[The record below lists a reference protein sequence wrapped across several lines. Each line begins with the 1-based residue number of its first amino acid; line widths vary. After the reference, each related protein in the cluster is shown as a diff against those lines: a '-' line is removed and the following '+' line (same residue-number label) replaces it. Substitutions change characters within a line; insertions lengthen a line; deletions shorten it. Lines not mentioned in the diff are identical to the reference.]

1 MPNVEPLTFSN
12 SKTRLLMVTGDCSFD
27 YVITEN
33 ACKDP
38 ANFSHTYHTHT
49 LELFMV
55 AKWTVIIISLPQSSL
70 RDKHLLTI
78 QLKVRIF
85 PEVFSSAIGVTT
97 PSFVTLLCPALT
109 LTPIQHTLSSTFYS
123 A

>member
-1 MPNVEPLTFSN
+1 MLSLKMHAKAQLTFS
-12 SKTRLLMVTGDCSFD
+12 
-27 YVITEN
+27 YV
-33 ACKDP
+33 P
-38 ANFSHTYHTHT
+38 HTHT

-85 PEVFSSAIGVTT
+85 PEVFSLAIGVTT
-97 PSFVTLLCPALT
+97 PAFVSLLYPALT
-109 LTPIQHTLSSTFYS
+109 LTPIRHTLSSTFYRARNTVGVLS
-123 A
+123 MWDEWKGQEEG